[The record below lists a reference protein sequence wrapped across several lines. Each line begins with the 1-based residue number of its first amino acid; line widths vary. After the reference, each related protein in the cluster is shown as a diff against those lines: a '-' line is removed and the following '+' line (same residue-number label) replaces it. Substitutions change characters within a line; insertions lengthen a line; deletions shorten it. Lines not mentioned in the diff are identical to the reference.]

1 MDSVKRQT
9 LEGLRPAT
17 KLTQNHIDYR
27 NNIMNVKLAMQV
39 LSGSASNALI
49 FMSNL
54 PDDDIKNEFA
64 GCVPTAELGLQFNHM
79 ADLLNCKNKF
89 SKTKYGR
96 PLDET
101 NYGELKTYANNFED
115 YIKNLRNLN
124 GVPILKTNR
133 KTGFLG
139 IIICLRNMFA
149 VFDRIKHL
157 GQTYLLPY
165 KLLQDNLET
174 FFGAVR
180 ARGGFNNNP
189 NALQFK
195 LAYKR
200 LLVRHE
206 IKEVESGNCLFEPIE
221 ILHVSSARQNLK
233 CPIGDPAALDK
244 MKFDFAHDYI
254 SSFFALTPYV
264 EHVVNYIAGYVANKI

>member
-1 MDSVKRQT
+1 
-9 LEGLRPAT
+9 
-17 KLTQNHIDYR
+17 
-27 NNIMNVKLAMQV
+27 MNVKLAMQV

-49 FMSNL
+49 FISNL

-64 GCVPTAELGLQFNHM
+64 GCVPTAEFCLQFNHM

-149 VFDRIKHL
+149 VFVTSNI
-157 GQTYLLPY
+157 
-165 KLLQDNLET
+165 
-174 FFGAVR
+174 
-180 ARGGFNNNP
+180 
-189 NALQFK
+189 
-195 LAYKR
+195 
-200 LLVRHE
+200 
-206 IKEVESGNCLFEPIE
+206 
-221 ILHVSSARQNLK
+221 
-233 CPIGDPAALDK
+233 
-244 MKFDFAHDYI
+244 
-254 SSFFALTPYV
+254 
-264 EHVVNYIAGYVANKI
+264 